1 MISVPAGRAP
11 DHFTSPEDRQAI
23 MRAVSNNG
31 AMEFLDLGVSE
42 EGREIGGV
50 RFGRG
55 SKRVTLI
62 AGSHAD
68 EPVGPET
75 LVRFIQ
81 QASAQPDEF
90 ARAAEE
96 FTILIIPHVNPDG
109 EARNWSWI
117 ERWPDLAAYMTSAAR
132 ELPGKDIEFGYPD
145 LRAENRLVA
154 SAMRE
159 MAPISLHMS
168 LHGMGYSDGVMLL
181 VDRFW
186 AFRAGILREGFS
198 AEAATRGLRL
208 HDHNR
213 RGEKGFFQIEPGF
226 TTTPEGAA
234 MRAYFHSTG
243 QPEVASLFRDS
254 SMEFARSL
262 GGDPL
267 CVVTELPLFL
277 VDGPA
282 EPGVPV
288 GFLDFRKRKPALVAR
303 LSRGESAD
311 SVLAAEPVSHLHL
324 ATAIEIQWESINL
337 SLQTVLA
344 SK

>member
-1 MISVPAGRAP
+1 
-11 DHFTSPEDRQAI
+11 
-23 MRAVSNNG
+23 MRGVGKIG
-31 AMEFLDLGVSE
+31 AMEFLDLGASE
-42 EGREIGGV
+42 EGRPVGGV

-55 SKRVTLI
+55 PKHVTLI

-81 QASAQPDEF
+81 QASAQPDDF
-90 ARAAEE
+90 APAAEE
-96 FTILIIPHVNPDG
+96 FTILIIPQVNPDG

-117 ERWPDLAAYMTSAAR
+117 EKWPDLAAYLTSAVR
-132 ELPGKDIEFGYPD
+132 ELPGRDVEFGYPD
-145 LRAENRLVA
+145 LRSENRLVA
-154 SAMRE
+154 SAMKQ
-159 MAPISLHMS
+159 MAPLVLHMS
-168 LHGMGYSDGVMLL
+168 LHGMGYSDGAMLL

-186 AFRAGILREGFS
+186 AFRTRVLREGF
-198 AEAATRGLRL
+198 AAAAAARGLRL

-234 MRAYFHSTG
+234 MRAYFDSTG
-243 QPEVASLFRDS
+243 QPEVAALFRDS

-277 VDGPA
+277 VEGPA

-288 GFLDFRKRKPALVAR
+288 AYLNFSKRKPALVAR
-303 LSRGESAD
+303 LSQGESPG
-311 SVLAAEPVSHLHL
+311 SVLGAEPVSHLDL
-324 ATAIEIQWESINL
+324 ATALEIQWESIKL
-337 SLQTVLA
+337 SLQTV
-344 SK
+344 SGPR